1 MAIIVHSP
9 HDGQPVKVRDQD
21 LQRAIR
27 DGEGRIFYAVK
38 RGDEQGYYG
47 ALTRKGSDKDERRYV
62 ELLEKM
68 EKARE
73 VGKARSA
80 EQIHDATGKTKG
92 PGMLRWVL
100 LLIVAAV
107 IAAVTWHLVRPD
119 NSTNEPRVDPGQQE
133 GESGSETAPQGM
145 GPAHDGLLTSDGI
158 SHSPYRQN
166 ALLSTEGYVGT
177 ASGLRYKILRPGTG
191 DTAVAGRYVLVEYAG
206 KLLSGEEFDRSDPD
220 RPVGFILWSGKAPRG
235 WDEGVAGMRVGE
247 KRRLILTPELV
258 CGPYPGGVV
267 VPDGTLCFD
276 IELVGVLPGVRMTT
290 QEAGDGAIARPGD
303 TIQVHY
309 EAYLG
314 RERESYDST
323 YDRGEPTE
331 LRIGTG
337 EVIPGWDLGVIGMTE
352 GETRLIEIPPY
363 LGYGRRGAAGIIP
376 PGASLRYTVELIR
389 VKSSTARRAEVM
401 RDHGG

>member
-21 LQRAIR
+21 MQRAIR

-38 RGDEQGYYG
+38 RSDDQGYYG

-68 EKARE
+68 QTARE
-73 VGKARSA
+73 VGKVRSA
-80 EQIHDATGKTKG
+80 EQIHDATGKASG

-100 LLIVAAV
+100 LLIVAAL
-107 IAAVTWHLVRPD
+107 IAAGAWYLSQPD
-119 NSTNEPRVDPGQQE
+119 NPLGRPGMSPDGQE
-133 GESGSETAPQGM
+133 GLPDSQNDESSKKSINN
-145 GPAHDGLLTSDGI
+145 GPSTSSKDF
-158 SHSPYRQN
+158 S
-166 ALLSTEGYVGT
+166 LEGYVGT
-177 ASGLRYKILRPGTG
+177 ASGLRYKILRPGKG

-206 KLLSGEEFDRSDPD
+206 KLMSGEAFDRSEPE

-258 CGPYPGGVV
+258 CGPYPGNVV
-267 VPDGTLCFD
+267 LPDGTLCFD

-290 QEAGDGAIARPGD
+290 QVKGDGAIARPGD
-303 TIQVHY
+303 TIRVHY
-309 EAYLG
+309 TAYID

-323 YDRGEPTE
+323 YDRGKPTE

-337 EVIPGWDLGVIGMTE
+337 ELIPGWDLGVIGMTE

-363 LGYGRRGAAGIIP
+363 LGYGQRGAAGIIP
-376 PGASLRYTVELIR
+376 PGASLRYTVELLR
-389 VKSSTARRAEVM
+389 VKSSTARHAEVT
-401 RDHGG
+401 RDQGG